1 MNYLERLLEKYPK
14 HVFRDGYIGTLYD
27 VQPLPNG
34 DEAPI
39 YRFPGG
45 VSLVDEIEIA
55 NGFNNREPKTLND
68 WHGSLEDCFSPG
80 DLVADDVVEKFL
92 NILPPATLNGECI
105 QMGEPTFHTSQ
116 GAAYPTLKK
125 TPLGWVYAG
134 NCYRGRTE
142 NVELPRKEA
151 I

>member
-1 MNYLERLLEKYPK
+1 MHNQE
-14 HVFRDGYIGTLYD
+14 H
-27 VQPLPNG
+27 
-34 DEAPI
+34 
-39 YRFPGG
+39 
-45 VSLVDEIEIA
+45 
-55 NGFNNREPKTLND
+55 KTLAD
-68 WHGSLEDCFSPG
+68 WKGDIEDCFSPG

-92 NILPPATLNGECI
+92 NTLPPACETDTCI
-105 QMGEPTFHTSQ
+105 QMGEPTFHDQ
-116 GAAYPTLKK
+116 NGATYPTLKK